1 MNNYRF
7 SASIFV
13 PLQSIQ
19 KIDKVMNRKK
29 FLTAVLTA
37 VFTVSTLL
45 THASQAIT
53 PLWLRDVQVS
63 PDGSQVLFCYKG
75 DIYKVSTNGG
85 TAVQL
90 TTQDSYEC
98 SPVWSVDG
106 KQIAFSSDRHGNLD
120 IFVMSAE
127 GGSATRLTYHSAP
140 EVPQAFTPDGK
151 WVMFGAQI
159 QDPATSVMFPSG
171 RLTELYK
178 VPVKGGRTLQVLGT
192 PVEMLSFAS
201 DGKSFFYQDRKGGED
216 EWRKHHTSSITRDIW
231 YYDAQSGQHTNITDR
246 PGEDRNPVVSADG
259 KTLYYLSEDEG
270 GNMNVYSCQWQGIK
284 APSPKPPISMRNVTS
299 FETHP
304 VRFLSIAKNGLL
316 CYTYNGEIYTQK
328 SGAQPQ
334 KLNITLTRDDEPAI
348 ANLSFTS
355 GARQPVVSK
364 DGKQVAFVVRGEVF
378 VTSTEYATTR
388 RISQTA
394 GAEADVDFA
403 PDGRTIVYASE
414 RNGNWQLYTASIVR
428 DEDLNFANATL
439 IKEESVF
446 PELPAL
452 KLEGKIDFSQV
463 ERRYPKYSPDGKKLA
478 FIEDRIK
485 LKVVDLKTKKVTQ
498 VTDGSYWYDQD
509 GGFDFEWSP
518 DGKWFVL
525 SYIANKRDPY
535 TDQGIVSAEGG
546 EIHPITQSGYM
557 SENPRWVMDGKA
569 ILFESERY
577 GMRSHAS
584 WGSQSDVFLAFLTQD
599 AYDRYRLSAED
610 YALLKELEKKN
621 EKKDSKKEEGKGKKG
636 DKKNDKKDYKKAD
649 KDSIKAVKIEFEG
662 LEDRI
667 VRLTPNSSRLG
678 DAIVSKDGES
688 LYYFSAFEGKPDLW
702 KMDLRKHETK
712 LLSKGGS
719 GYLQMDNDGNLYSLG
734 SSMMKIEKG
743 DKTTPITFNAQMKL
757 DLAGEREYMLR
768 HVAKQINKKIF
779 RKDYNGCNW
788 ELMLQN
794 YARFMPHIANN
805 YDFAELLSELLGELN
820 VSHTGGRFSPSSRG
834 DDTAQLGLLYDMT
847 EATEGLK
854 ITAVLEGGPFC
865 KANSKVKVGDV
876 ITAINGEP
884 LGKDTDL
891 AQLLNQ
897 CKGKKT
903 LVSLK
908 GSTGTW
914 DEVILP
920 ISRSEQ
926 SDLLYKRWIKSRAAE
941 VERLSNGRLGYVH
954 IEGMNDASFRDIYSD
969 ILGKYNLKEGIV
981 IDTRYNGGGRL
992 HEDIEILFSG
1002 KKYFTQVIRGRE
1014 ACDMPSRRYN
1024 HPSIMLQAEG
1034 NYSNA
1039 HGTPWVYSHQKIGKL
1054 VGAPVPGTMSSV
1066 NWETLQDPTLVFG
1079 VPVVGYQLPDG
1090 SYLEN
1095 TQLEPD
1101 VYILNR
1107 PETVVTGTDLQLEAA
1122 VRELLKEL

>member
-1 MNNYRF
+1 MKTKTILAATLIAI
-7 SASIFV
+7 SAGSA
-13 PLQSIQ
+13 LQ
-19 KIDKVMNRKK
+19 
-29 FLTAVLTA
+29 A
-37 VFTVSTLL
+37 
-45 THASQAIT
+45 HASQAIT
-53 PLWLRDVQVS
+53 PLWLRDVQMS

-75 DIYKVSTNGG
+75 DIYKVSAQGG

-90 TTQDSYEC
+90 TTQASYEC
-98 SPVWSVDG
+98 SPVWSGDG
-106 KQIAFSSDRHGNLD
+106 QQIAFASDRHGNLD
-120 IFVMSAE
+120 VFVMSAD
-127 GGSATRLTYHSAP
+127 GGPATRLTYQSVA
-140 EVPQAFTPDGK
+140 EVPQAFTPDGQ
-151 WVMFGAQI
+151 WVFFGASI
-159 QDPATSVMFPSG
+159 QDPAKSVMFPTSD
-171 RLTELYK
+171 LPELYK

-192 PVEMLSFAS
+192 PAEMLSFAP
-201 DGKSFFYQDRKGGED
+201 DGKSFYYQDRKGYED
-216 EWRKHHTSSITRDIW
+216 EWRKHHTSSITRDVW
-231 YYDAQSGQHTNITDR
+231 FYDAQNGQHTNVTAHA
-246 PGEDRNPVVSADG
+246 GEDRNPVVSADG
-259 KTLYYLSEDEG
+259 KMLYFLSERNG
-270 GNMNVYSCQWQGIK
+270 GSMNVYSCEAK
-284 APSPKPPISMRNVTS
+284 AGATKAGEPQAVTT
-299 FETHP
+299 FKTHP
-304 VRFLSIAKNGLL
+304 VRFLSMAKNGLL
-316 CYTYNGEIYTQK
+316 CYTYNGEIYTQQL
-328 SGAQPQ
+328 GANPQ
-334 KLNITLTRDDEPAI
+334 KLNISLTRDDEVAI
-348 ANLSFTS
+348 ADLSFTNE
-355 GARQPVVSK
+355 ARQPVVSK
-364 DGKQVAFVVRGEVF
+364 DGKQIAFVARGEVF

-428 DEDLNFANATL
+428 KEDLNFANATL

-452 KLEGKIDFSQV
+452 NLLDNKIDFSQV
-463 ERRYPKYSPDGKKLA
+463 ERRSPKYSPDGKKIA

-485 LKVVDLKTKKVTQ
+485 LKVVDLKTKQITQ
-498 VTDGSYWYDQD
+498 VTDGSKWYRQD

-525 SYIANKRDPY
+525 SFIANRRDPY

-546 EIHPITQSGYM
+546 EIHPITQSAYM
-557 SENPRWVMDGKA
+557 SESPRWVMDGKA
-569 ILFESERY
+569 ILFQSERY

-584 WGSQSDVFLAFLTQD
+584 WGSQDDVFLAFLTQD

-621 EKKDSKKEEGKGKKG
+621 EKKDEKKD
-636 DKKNDKKDYKKAD
+636 DKKNKKKDDKKAD
-649 KDSIKAVKIEFEG
+649 ADTVKAVKIEFEG
-662 LEDRI
+662 LENRI
-667 VRLTPNSSRLG
+667 VRLTPNSSNLG

-688 LYYFSAFEGKPDLW
+688 LYYFAAFEGKPDLW

-719 GYLQMDNDGNLYSLG
+719 GSLQMDKDGNLYSLG
-734 SSMMKIEKG
+734 NSMMKIEKG
-743 DKTTPITFNAQMKL
+743 DKTTPITYNAQMKL
-757 DLAGEREYMLR
+757 DLAAEREYMLR

-779 RKDYNGCNW
+779 RTDYNGCDW
-788 ELMLQN
+788 ELMVQN
-794 YARFMPHIANN
+794 YARFLPHIANN

-820 VSHTGGRFSPSSRG
+820 VSHTGGRFRPEAKG
-834 DDTAQLGLLYDMT
+834 DATAQLGLLYDLT
-847 EATEGLK
+847 EATEGIR
-854 ITAVLEGGPFC
+854 ITDILENGPFS

-876 ITAINGEP
+876 ITAINGQP
-884 LGKDTDL
+884 VSKDTDL
-891 AQLLNQ
+891 AQLLNL

-908 GSTGTW
+908 GNAGAW
-914 DEVILP
+914 DEVVLP

-926 SDLLYKRWIKSRAAE
+926 SDLLYKRWTKSRAAE

-954 IEGMNDASFRDIYSD
+954 IEGMNDASFRDVYSD

-981 IDTRYNGGGRL
+981 IDTRHNGGGRL

-1002 KKYFTQVIRGRE
+1002 HKYFTQVVRGRE
-1014 ACDMPSRRYN
+1014 VCDMPSRRYN

-1066 NWETLQDPTLVFG
+1066 NWERLQDSSMIFG
-1079 VPVVGYQLPDG
+1079 VPVIGYQLPDG

-1101 VYILNR
+1101 VLILNR
-1107 PETVVTGTDLQLEAA
+1107 PETVVTGTDLQLETA
-1122 VRELLKEL
+1122 VSELLKGL

>member
-1 MNNYRF
+1 MLL
-7 SASIFV
+7 ATALMAV
-13 PLQSIQ
+13 ATLQAI
-19 KIDKVMNRKK
+19 
-29 FLTAVLTA
+29 
-37 VFTVSTLL
+37 
-45 THASQAIT
+45 ASQAVT

-75 DIYKVSTNGG
+75 DIYKVSTEGG
-85 TAVQL
+85 TAMQL

-98 SPVWSVDG
+98 SPIWSADG
-106 KQIAFSSDRHGNLD
+106 KQIAFASDRHGNMD
-120 IFVMSAE
+120 VYVMSAE
-127 GGSATRLTYHSAP
+127 GGSATRLTYNSAP

-151 WVMFGAQI
+151 WVFFGAQI
-159 QDPATSVMFPSG
+159 QDPATSVMFPSST
-171 RLTELYK
+171 LPELYK

-192 PVEMLSFAS
+192 PVEMLSFAP
-201 DGKSFFYQDRKGGED
+201 DGKSFYYQDRKGYED
-216 EWRKHHTSSITRDIW
+216 EWRKHHTSSITRDVW
-231 YYDAQSGQHTNITDR
+231 FYDAQSGKHTNVTAHA
-246 PGEDRNPVVSADG
+246 GEDRNPVVSADG
-259 KTLYYLSEDEG
+259 KTLYFLSERNG
-270 GNMNVYSCQWQGIK
+270 GSMNVYGLDIQNSKFKIQNS
-284 APSPKPPISMRNVTS
+284 ALPSGSGEGVVSVTN
-299 FETHP
+299 FKTHP
-304 VRFLSIAKNGLL
+304 VRFLSAAKNGLL
-316 CYTYNGEIYTQK
+316 CYTYNGEIYTQNNGGK
-328 SGAQPQ
+328 PK
-334 KLNITLTRDDEPAI
+334 KLNITLTRDDEAVI
-348 ANLSFTS
+348 ADLSFSS
-355 GARQPVVSK
+355 GARQSVVSK
-364 DGKQVAFVVRGEVF
+364 DGKQIAFVVRGEVF

-394 GAEADVDFA
+394 GAEGDVDFA
-403 PDGRTIVYASE
+403 PDGRTVAYASE

-452 KLEGKIDFSQV
+452 KLDGKPDFSQV

-498 VTDGSYWYDQD
+498 VTDGSKWYNQS
-509 GGFDFEWSP
+509 GGFEYEWSP
-518 DGKWFVL
+518 DGKWFVI
-525 SYIANKRDPY
+525 SFIANRRDPY
-535 TDQGIVSAEGG
+535 QDMGIVSAEGG
-546 EIHPITQSGYM
+546 EIHPITQSAYI
-557 SENPRWVMDGKA
+557 SQNPRWVMDGKA

-584 WGSQSDVFLAFLTQD
+584 WGSQQDVFLAFLTQD
-599 AYDRYRLSAED
+599 AYDRYRLSPED
-610 YALLKELEKKN
+610 YALLKELEKKGLPPTPP
-621 EKKDSKKEEGKGKKG
+621 EGKG
-636 DKKNDKKDYKKAD
+636 DKKKDKEKKSLPPTPPEGKGDKSKAD
-649 KDSIKAVKIEFEG
+649 SVKLLKIEFEG

-667 VRLTPNSSRLG
+667 VRLTPNSSKLG

-688 LYYFSAFEGKPDLW
+688 LYYFSAFEGSPDLW

-719 GYLQMDNDGNLYSLG
+719 GSLHMDKDGNLYSLG
-734 SSMMKIEKG
+734 SSMKKIEKG
-743 DKTTPITFNAQMKL
+743 DKTTSITYNAQMKL
-757 DLAGEREYMLR
+757 DLAAEREYMLR

-779 RKDYNGCNW
+779 RTDYNGCDW
-788 ELMLQN
+788 DLMVQN
-794 YARFMPHIANN
+794 YARFLPHISNN
-805 YDFAELLSELLGELN
+805 YDFAEMLSELLGELN
-820 VSHTGGRFSPSSRG
+820 VSHTGGRFYPSAKG
-834 DDTAQLGLLYDMT
+834 DATAQLGLLYDLS
-847 EATEGLK
+847 EATDGMK
-854 ITAVLEGGPFC
+854 ITAVLEDGPFC
-865 KANSKVKVGDV
+865 RANSKVKVGDV
-876 ITAINGEP
+876 VTAINGEP
-884 LGKDTDL
+884 VTKDTDL
-891 AQLLNQ
+891 AQLLNR

-908 GSTGTW
+908 GSAGTW
-914 DEVILP
+914 DEVVLP
-920 ISRSEQ
+920 ISRGEE

-954 IEGMNDASFRDIYSD
+954 IEGMDDASFRDVYSD

-1002 KKYFTQVIRGRE
+1002 HKYFTQVIRGRE

-1066 NWETLQDPTLVFG
+1066 NWETLQDASLVFG
-1079 VPVVGYQLPDG
+1079 VPVIGYQLPDG

-1101 VYILNR
+1101 IPVLNL

>member
-1 MNNYRF
+1 MNT
-7 SASIFV
+7 
-13 PLQSIQ
+13 
-19 KIDKVMNRKK
+19 KK
-29 FLTAVLTA
+29 LIIAALTALFTGFSQLAYAGQA
-37 VFTVSTLL
+37 V
-45 THASQAIT
+45 T

-63 PDGSQVLFCYKG
+63 PDGSQILFCYKG
-75 DIYKVSTNGG
+75 DIYKVSVNGG

-98 SPVWSVDG
+98 SPIWSADG
-106 KQIAFSSDRHGNLD
+106 RQIAFASDRHGNLD
-120 IFVMSAE
+120 IFVMAAE
-127 GGSATRLTYHSAP
+127 GGSARRLTYNSAA
-140 EVPQAFTPDGK
+140 EVPQAFTHDGK
-151 WVMFGAQI
+151 WVLFGAQI
-159 QDPATSVMFPSG
+159 QDPAQSAMFPSS

-178 VPVKGGRTLQVLGT
+178 VPVKGGRTLQVLAT
-192 PVEMLSFAS
+192 PVEMLSLAP
-201 DGKSFFYQDRKGGED
+201 DGKSFYYQDRKGGEN

-231 YYDAQSGQHTNITDR
+231 FYDAKSGKHTNITDN

-259 KTLYYLSEDEG
+259 KKLYFLSERNG
-270 GNMNVYSCQWQGIK
+270 GSMNVYSCEGNDV
-284 APSPKPPISMRNVTS
+284 KPVTN
-299 FETHP
+299 FKTHP
-304 VRFLSIAKNGLL
+304 VRFLSMAKNGML
-316 CYTYNGEIYTQK
+316 CYAYNGEIYTQK
-328 SGAQPQ
+328 GAEKPK
-334 KLNITLTRDDEPAI
+334 KLAVSLIRDDEVAI
-348 ANLSFTS
+348 VDLSFAT
-355 GARQPVVSK
+355 GARRPVVSK

-388 RISQTA
+388 RITQTA

-428 DEDLNFANATL
+428 DDDLNFANATL
-439 IKEESVF
+439 IKEESIF

-463 ERRYPKYSPDGKKLA
+463 ERCCPKYSPDGKKLA

-498 VTDGSYWYDQD
+498 VTDGSKWYSQS
-509 GGFDFEWSP
+509 GEFDYEWSP

-525 SYIANKRDPY
+525 SYIANRRDPY
-535 TDQGIVSAEGG
+535 TDQGIVSAAGG

-557 SENPRWVMDGKA
+557 SGGPRWVMDGKA

-584 WGSQSDVFLAFLTQD
+584 WGSQQDVFLAFLTQD

-621 EKKDSKKEEGKGKKG
+621 EKKADKKSGKKEEEKGKKG
-636 DKKNDKKDYKKAD
+636 DKKSDKKEES
-649 KDSIKAVKIEFEG
+649 DSVKAVKIEFEG
-662 LEDRI
+662 LENRI

-688 LYYFSAFEGKPDLW
+688 LYYFSAFEGAPDLW

-712 LLSKGGS
+712 LLSKGTRGGS
-719 GYLQMDNDGNLYSLG
+719 GSLQMDKEGNLYSLG
-734 SSMMKIEKG
+734 STMVKIEKG
-743 DKTTPITFNAQMKL
+743 DKTNAITYNAQMKL
-757 DLAGEREYMLR
+757 DLAAEREYMLR

-779 RKDYNGCNW
+779 RTDYNGCNW

-794 YARFMPHIANN
+794 YVRFLPHIDNN

-820 VSHTGGRFSPSSRG
+820 VSHTGGRFSPVLKG
-834 DDTAQLGLLYDMT
+834 DATAQLGLLYDMT
-847 EATEGLK
+847 EATDGMK
-854 ITAVLEGGPFC
+854 ITAVLEDGPFSN
-865 KANSKVKVGDV
+865 ANSKVKVGDV
-876 ITAINGEP
+876 ITAINGVP
-884 LGKDTDL
+884 LSKDTDL
-891 AQLLNQ
+891 AQLLNL
-897 CKGKKT
+897 CRGKKT

-908 GSTGTW
+908 GNAGTW
-914 DEVILP
+914 DEVVLP
-920 ISRSEQ
+920 ISKAEQ

-954 IEGMNDASFRDIYSD
+954 IEGMNDASFRDVYSD

-1014 ACDMPSRRYN
+1014 VCDMPSRRYN

-1079 VPVVGYQLPDG
+1079 VPVIGYQLPDG

-1107 PETVVTGTDLQLEAA
+1107 PETIVTGTDLQLEAA

>member
-1 MNNYRF
+1 MKSNKKQWMRAAMMMAVMAG
-7 SASIFV
+7 SSLQAS
-13 PLQSIQ
+13 
-19 KIDKVMNRKK
+19 
-29 FLTAVLTA
+29 
-37 VFTVSTLL
+37 
-45 THASQAIT
+45 ASQAVT
-53 PLWLRDVQVS
+53 PLWLRDVAVS

-75 DIYKVSTNGG
+75 DIYKVSTTGG

-98 SPVWSVDG
+98 SPVWSADG
-106 KQIAFSSDRHGNLD
+106 KQIAFASDRHGNMD
-120 IFVMSAE
+120 IFTMAAE
-127 GGSATRLTYHSAP
+127 GGSATRLTYNSTN
-140 EVPQAFTPDGK
+140 EVPQAFSPDGK
-151 WVMFGAQI
+151 WVLFGAVL
-159 QDPATSVMFPSG
+159 QDPAESVMFPTSS
-171 RLTELYK
+171 LAELYK
-178 VPVKGGRTLQVLGT
+178 VPTKGGRTLQVLGT
-192 PVEMLSFAS
+192 PAEMLSFAA
-201 DGKSFFYQDRKGGED
+201 DGKSFFYQDCKGYED

-231 YYDAQSGQHTNITDR
+231 FYDAQNGKHTNITAHA
-246 PGEDRNPVVSADG
+246 GEDRNPVMAADG
-259 KTLYYLSEDEG
+259 KTLYFLSERKG
-270 GNMNVYSCQWQGIK
+270 GSMNVYAIEKQGAWSK
-284 APSPKPPISMRNVTS
+284 AATPKAVTT
-299 FETHP
+299 FKTHP
-304 VRFLSIAKNGLL
+304 VRFLTAARNGML

-328 SGAQPQ
+328 SGEKPK
-334 KLNITLTRDDEPAI
+334 KLNITLTRDDEPVI
-348 ANLSFTS
+348 SDLSFTR
-355 GARQPVVSK
+355 GARQAVVSR
-364 DGKQVAFVVRGEVF
+364 DGKQVAFVARGEVF

-394 GAEADVDFA
+394 GAESDVDFA

-452 KLEGKIDFSQV
+452 KLDGKIDFSQV
-463 ERRYPKYSPDGKKLA
+463 ERRSPKYSPDGKKLA

-498 VTDGSYWYDQD
+498 VTDGSKWYDQD
-509 GGFDFEWSP
+509 DNFDFEWSP

-535 TDQGIVSAEGG
+535 ADQGIVSAEGG

-557 SENPRWVMDGKA
+557 SSRPRWVMDGKA
-569 ILFESERY
+569 ILFKSERY

-584 WGSQSDVFLAFLTQD
+584 WGSQNDVFLAFLTQD

-610 YALLKELEKKN
+610 YALQKELEKAKP
-621 EKKDSKKEEGKGKKG
+621 EKKD
-636 DKKNDKKDYKKAD
+636 DKKAKDKKDDKKKAD
-649 KDSIKAVKIEFEG
+649 ADSLKTLKIEFEG
-662 LEDRI
+662 IADRI

-688 LYYFSAFEGKPDLW
+688 LYYFSAFEGSLDLW

-719 GYLQMDNDGNLYSLG
+719 GVLQMDKNGTLYSLG
-734 SSMMKIEKG
+734 SNMKKIEKG
-743 DKTTPITFNAQMKL
+743 DKTTAITYSAKMKL
-757 DLAGEREYMLR
+757 DMADEREYLLR

-779 RKDYNGCNW
+779 RTDYNGCDW
-788 ELMLQN
+788 DLMVRN
-794 YARFMPHIANN
+794 YARFLPHIDNN

-820 VSHTGGRFSPSSRG
+820 VSHTGGRYYPSAGG
-834 DDTAQLGLLYDMT
+834 DATAQLGLLFDLT
-847 EATEGLK
+847 QATDGMK
-854 ITAVLEGGPFC
+854 ITAVLEGGPFS

-876 ITAINGEP
+876 VTAINGQP
-884 LGKDTDL
+884 VTKDIDL
-891 AQLLNQ
+891 SQLLNQ
-897 CKGKKT
+897 CRGKKT

-908 GSTGTW
+908 GSAGTW
-914 DEVILP
+914 DEVVLP

-926 SDLLYKRWIKSRAAE
+926 STLLYKLWIKSRAAE

-954 IEGMNDASFRDIYSD
+954 IAGMDDASFRDVYSD

-981 IDTRYNGGGRL
+981 IDTRHNGGGRL

-1002 KKYFTQVIRGRE
+1002 HKYFTQVIRGRE
-1014 ACDMPSRRYN
+1014 VCDMPSRRYN

-1066 NWETLQDPTLVFG
+1066 NWETLQDASLIFG
-1079 VPVVGYQLPDG
+1079 VPVIGYQLPDG
-1090 SYLEN
+1090 TYLEN

-1101 VYILNR
+1101 VLILNR
-1107 PETVVTGTDLQLEAA
+1107 PETVVKGEDLQLEAA
-1122 VRELLKEL
+1122 VRELLKELK

>member
-1 MNNYRF
+1 MKTRN
-7 SASIFV
+7 V
-13 PLQSIQ
+13 
-19 KIDKVMNRKK
+19 V
-29 FLTAVLTA
+29 AVALM
-37 VFTVSTLL
+37 TLL
-45 THASQAIT
+45 VGAAQKVKANEAIT
-53 PLWLRDVQVS
+53 PLWLRDVVVS

-75 DIYKVSTNGG
+75 DIYKVSANGG
-85 TAVQL
+85 TAIQL

-98 SPVWSVDG
+98 SPIWSADG
-106 KQIAFSSDRHGNLD
+106 KQIAFSSDRHGNMD

-127 GGSATRLTYHSAP
+127 GGSATRLTYNSAA

-151 WVMFGAQI
+151 FVLFGANI
-159 QDPATSVMFPSG
+159 QDPAESVMFPSS

-178 VPVKGGRTLQVLGT
+178 VPVRGGRTLQVLAS
-192 PVEMLSFAS
+192 PVEMLTLAS
-201 DGKSFFYQDRKGGED
+201 DGKSFYYQDRKGYED

-231 YYDAQSGQHTNITDR
+231 FYDAASQQHTNVTEHA
-246 PGEDRNPVVSADG
+246 GEDRNPVLSADG
-259 KTLYYLSEDEG
+259 KTLYFLSERNG
-270 GNMNVYSCQWQGIK
+270 CSMNVYSCAAQAGATK
-284 APSPKPPISMRNVTS
+284 AKDPQAVTS
-299 FETHP
+299 FKTHP
-304 VRFLSIAKNGLL
+304 VRFLSSAKNGLL
-316 CYTYNGEIYTQK
+316 CYTFNGEIYTQK
-328 SGAQPQ
+328 GGEKPK
-334 KLNITLTRDDEPAI
+334 KLDVTLIRDDEPVI
-348 ANLSFTS
+348 SDLTFSS
-355 GARQPVVSK
+355 GARQSVVSK
-364 DGKQVAFVVRGEVF
+364 DGKQIAFIVRGEVF
-378 VTSTEYATTR
+378 VTSVEYATTR

-446 PELPAL
+446 PELPEL
-452 KLEGKIDFSQV
+452 KLDGKPDFSQV
-463 ERRYPKYSPDGKKLA
+463 ERQSPKYSPDGKKLA

-485 LKVVDLKTKKVTQ
+485 LKVVDLKTKKITQ
-498 VTDGSYWYDQD
+498 VTDGSKWYRQD

-525 SYIANKRDPY
+525 NFIANRRDPY

-557 SENPRWVMDGKA
+557 SGRPRWVMDGKA

-584 WGSQSDVFLAFLTQD
+584 WGSQMDVFLAFLTQD

-621 EKKDSKKEEGKGKKG
+621 EKKNDYVNDNDKGKKKDDKNDEKKD
-636 DKKNDKKDYKKAD
+636 DKKENAD
-649 KDSIKAVKIEFEG
+649 SAKVLTIEFEG
-662 LEDRI
+662 IEDRI

-678 DAIVSKDGES
+678 DAIISKDGEN
-688 LYYFSAFEGKPDLW
+688 LYYFSAFEGSPDLW

-719 GYLQMDNDGNLYSLG
+719 GYLQMDKDGNLYSLG
-734 SSMMKIEKG
+734 SSMKKIEKG
-743 DKTTPITFNAQMKL
+743 DKTTAITYSAQMKL
-757 DLAGEREYMLR
+757 DLAAEREYMLR
-768 HVAKQINKKIF
+768 HIAKQINKKIF
-779 RKDYNGCNW
+779 RTDYNGCDW
-788 ELMLQN
+788 DMMVQN
-794 YARFMPHIANN
+794 YARFLPHITNN
-805 YDFAELLSELLGELN
+805 YDYAEMLSELLGELN
-820 VSHTGGRFSPSSRG
+820 VSHTGGRYSHSAKG
-834 DDTAQLGLLYDMT
+834 DATASLGLLYDLS
-847 EATEGLK
+847 EATDGIK
-854 ITAVLEGGPFC
+854 ITAVLEDGPFF
-865 KANSKVKVGDV
+865 KAKSKVKAGDV
-876 ITAINGEP
+876 ITAINGQPVTKE
-884 LGKDTDL
+884 TDL
-891 AQLLNQ
+891 SQLLNQ

-908 GSTGTW
+908 GSAGTW
-914 DEVILP
+914 DEVVLP
-920 ISRSEQ
+920 VSRSEE

-954 IEGMNDASFRDIYSD
+954 IEGMDDASFRDVYSD

-1014 ACDMPSRRYN
+1014 VCDMPSRRYN
-1024 HPSIMLQAEG
+1024 HPSIMLQCES

-1039 HGTPWVYSHQKIGKL
+1039 HGTPWVYSHQKLGKL

-1066 NWETLQDPTLVFG
+1066 NWETLQDPSLVFG
-1079 VPVVGYQLPDG
+1079 VPVIGYQLPDG

-1107 PETVVTGTDLQLEAA
+1107 PETVVKGTDLQLEAA

>member
-1 MNNYRF
+1 MKKIPRRWMLAAALAAAF
-7 SASIFV
+7 AGSA
-13 PLQSIQ
+13 QQ
-19 KIDKVMNRKK
+19 AN
-29 FLTAVLTA
+29 AG
-37 VFTVSTLL
+37 
-45 THASQAIT
+45 QAIT

-63 PDGSQVLFCYKG
+63 PDGSQILFCYKG
-75 DIYKVSTNGG
+75 DIYKVSADGG

-98 SPVWSVDG
+98 SPVWSADG
-106 KQIAFSSDRHGNLD
+106 KQIAFASDRHGNLD
-120 IFVMSAE
+120 IYVMQAE
-127 GGSATRLTYHSAP
+127 GGSATRLTYNSVA

-151 WVMFGAQI
+151 WVLFGAVI
-159 QDPATSVMFPSG
+159 QDPAQSVMFPSNS
-171 RLTELYK
+171 LPELYK

-192 PVEMLSFAS
+192 PAEMLSFAS
-201 DGKSFFYQDRKGGED
+201 DGKSFFYQDRKGYED
-216 EWRKHHTSSITRDIW
+216 EWRKHHTSSITRDVW
-231 YYDAQSGQHTNITDR
+231 FYDAQSGKHTNITSHA
-246 PGEDRNPVVSADG
+246 GEDRNPVLSADG
-259 KTLYYLSEDEG
+259 KTLYFLSERNG
-270 GNMNVYSCQWQGIK
+270 GSMNVYSYEI
-284 APSPKPPISMRNVTS
+284 RNSQLSNLPQPQTVTS
-299 FETHP
+299 FKTHP

-328 SGAQPQ
+328 GSEKPR
-334 KLNITLTRDDEPAI
+334 KLDVSLTRDDEAAI
-348 ANLSFTS
+348 SDLSFSS
-355 GARQPVVSK
+355 GARQSVVSK
-364 DGKQVAFVVRGEVF
+364 DGKQIAFVVRGEVF

-439 IKEESVF
+439 IKEESIF

-452 KLEGKIDFSQV
+452 KLDGKPDFSQV

-498 VTDGSYWYDQD
+498 VTDGSKWYSQS
-509 GGFDFEWSP
+509 GGFDYEWSP

-525 SYIANKRDPY
+525 SYIANRRDPY

-557 SENPRWVMDGKA
+557 SGGSRWVMDGKA

-584 WGSQSDVFLAFLTQD
+584 WGSQQDVFLAFLTQD
-599 AYDRYRLSAED
+599 AYDRYRLSPED

-621 EKKDSKKEEGKGKKG
+621 EKKNDNVNGNDNKN
-636 DKKNDKKDYKKAD
+636 KNDKKEDKKEEKAD
-649 KDSIKAVKIEFEG
+649 SAKGLKIEFDG

-688 LYYFSAFEGKPDLW
+688 LYYFSAFEGAPDLW

-719 GYLQMDNDGNLYSLG
+719 GSLQMDKDGNLYSLG
-734 SSMMKIEKG
+734 SSMKKIEKG
-743 DKTTPITFNAQMKL
+743 DKLTSITYNAQMKL
-757 DLAGEREYMLR
+757 DLAAEREYMLR

-779 RKDYNGCNW
+779 RTDYNGCDW
-788 ELMLQN
+788 DLMVQN
-794 YARFMPHIANN
+794 YARFLPHIDNN

-820 VSHTGGRFSPSSRG
+820 VSHTGGRYRPTAHG
-834 DDTAQLGLLYDMT
+834 DATAQLGLLYDMT
-847 EATEGLK
+847 EATDGMK
-854 ITAVLEGGPFC
+854 ITAVLEDGPFC
-865 KANSKVKVGDV
+865 RANSKVKVGDV

-884 LGKDTDL
+884 LTKDTDL
-891 AQLLNQ
+891 SQLLNQ
-897 CKGKKT
+897 CRGKKT

-908 GSTGTW
+908 GSAGTW
-914 DEVILP
+914 DEVVLP
-920 ISRSEQ
+920 ISQSAQ
-926 SDLLYKRWIKSRAAE
+926 SDLIYKRWIKSRAAE

-954 IEGMNDASFRDIYSD
+954 IEGMDDASFRDVYSD

-981 IDTRYNGGGRL
+981 IDTRHNGGGRL

-1002 KKYFTQVIRGRE
+1002 HKYFTQVIRGRE

-1066 NWETLQDPTLVFG
+1066 NWETMQDPSLIFG

-1101 VYILNR
+1101 VLILNR

>member
-1 MNNYRF
+1 MNT
-7 SASIFV
+7 
-13 PLQSIQ
+13 
-19 KIDKVMNRKK
+19 KK
-29 FLTAVLTA
+29 LIIAALTAL
-37 VFTVSTLL
+37 FTGFSQQAD
-45 THASQAIT
+45 ASQAVT

-75 DIYKVSTNGG
+75 DIYKVSVNGG
-85 TAVQL
+85 TAVRL

-98 SPVWSVDG
+98 SPVWSADG
-106 KQIAFSSDRHGNLD
+106 RQIAFASDRHGNLD
-120 IFVMSAE
+120 IFVMAAE
-127 GGSATRLTYHSAP
+127 GGVARRLTYNSVA

-151 WVMFGAQI
+151 WVLFGAQI
-159 QDPATSVMFPSG
+159 QDPAQSVMFPSG

-192 PVEMLSFAS
+192 PVEMLSLTP
-201 DGKSFFYQDRKGGED
+201 DGKSFYYQDRKGGED

-231 YYDAQSGQHTNITDR
+231 FYDAKSGKHTNITDN

-259 KTLYYLSEDEG
+259 KKLYFLSERNG
-270 GNMNVYSCQWQGIK
+270 GSMNVYSCEGNDV
-284 APSPKPPISMRNVTS
+284 KPVTN
-299 FETHP
+299 FKTHP
-304 VRFLSIAKNGLL
+304 VRFLSMAKNGML
-316 CYTYNGEIYTQK
+316 CYAYNGEIYTQK
-328 SGAQPQ
+328 GAEKPK
-334 KLNITLTRDDEPAI
+334 KLAVSLIRDDEVAI
-348 ANLSFTS
+348 ADLSFVT
-355 GARQPVVSK
+355 GARRPVVSK

-388 RISQTA
+388 RITQTA

-428 DEDLNFANATL
+428 DDDLNFANATL

-463 ERRYPKYSPDGKKLA
+463 ERRCPKYSPDGKKLA

-498 VTDGSYWYDQD
+498 VTDGSKWYSQS
-509 GGFDFEWSP
+509 GQFDYEWSP

-525 SYIANKRDPY
+525 SYIANRRDPY
-535 TDQGIVSAEGG
+535 TDQGIVSAAGG

-557 SENPRWVMDGKA
+557 SGGSRWVMDGKA

-584 WGSQSDVFLAFLTQD
+584 WGSQQDVFLAFLTQD
-599 AYDRYRLSAED
+599 AYDRFRLSAED

-621 EKKDSKKEEGKGKKG
+621 EKKADKKSGKKEEEKGKKG
-636 DKKNDKKDYKKAD
+636 DKKEGAD
-649 KDSIKAVKIEFEG
+649 SVKAVKIEFEG
-662 LEDRI
+662 LENRI

-688 LYYFSAFEGKPDLW
+688 LYYFSAFEGAPDLW

-712 LLSKGGS
+712 LLSKGNRGGS
-719 GYLQMDNDGNLYSLG
+719 GSLQMDKDGNLYSLG
-734 SSMMKIEKG
+734 STMMKIEKG
-743 DKTTPITFNAQMKL
+743 DKTKAITYNAQMKL
-757 DLAGEREYMLR
+757 DLAAEREYMLR

-779 RKDYNGCNW
+779 RTDYNGCNW

-794 YARFMPHIANN
+794 YVRFLPHIDNN

-820 VSHTGGRFSPSSRG
+820 VSHTGGRFSPALKG
-834 DDTAQLGLLYDMT
+834 DATAQLGLLYDMT
-847 EATEGLK
+847 EATDGMK
-854 ITAVLEGGPFC
+854 ITAVLEDGPFS

-876 ITAINGEP
+876 ITAINGIP

-891 AQLLNQ
+891 AQLLNL

-908 GSTGTW
+908 GNAGTW
-914 DEVILP
+914 DEVVLP
-920 ISRSEQ
+920 ISKAEQ

-954 IEGMNDASFRDIYSD
+954 IEGMNDASFRDVYSD

-1014 ACDMPSRRYN
+1014 VCDMPSRRYN

-1079 VPVVGYQLPDG
+1079 VPVIGYQLPDG

-1101 VYILNR
+1101 IHILNR

>member
-1 MNNYRF
+1 MKAKQSLISLLMAVITG
-7 SASIFV
+7 SA
-13 PLQSIQ
+13 LQ
-19 KIDKVMNRKK
+19 
-29 FLTAVLTA
+29 AY
-37 VFTVSTLL
+37 
-45 THASQAIT
+45 ASQAIS
-53 PLWLRDVQVS
+53 PLWLRDVQIS
-63 PDGSQVLFCYKG
+63 PDGSQILFCYKG
-75 DIYKVSTNGG
+75 DLYKVPTQGG

-98 SPVWSVDG
+98 SPVWSADG
-106 KQIAFSSDRHGNLD
+106 KTIAFASDRHGNLD
-120 IFVMSAE
+120 IFVMPAE
-127 GGSATRLTYHSAP
+127 GGSATRLTYQSVA
-140 EVPQAFTPDGK
+140 EVPQAFTPDGQ
-151 WVMFGAQI
+151 WVLFGATI
-159 QDPATSVMFPSG
+159 QDPAQSAMFPSS
-171 RLTELYK
+171 RLSELYK
-178 VPVKGGRTLQVLGT
+178 VPVKGGRTLQVMAT
-192 PVEMLSFAS
+192 PVEMLSLTP

-216 EWRKHHTSSITRDIW
+216 EWRKHHTSSITRDVW
-231 YYDAQSGQHTNITDR
+231 FYDAQSGKHTNVTEHA
-246 PGEDRNPVVSADG
+246 GEDRNPAVSADG
-259 KTLYYLSEDEG
+259 KTLYFLSERNG
-270 GNMNVYSCQWQGIK
+270 GSMNVYCCDAK
-284 APSPKPPISMRNVTS
+284 AWSKEPKAVTD
-299 FETHP
+299 FKTHP
-304 VRFLSIAKNGLL
+304 VRFLSIAKNGML

-328 SGAQPQ
+328 NGAKPQ
-334 KLNITLTRDDEPAI
+334 KLNILLTRDDEPTI
-348 ANLSFTS
+348 SDLSYTS

-364 DGKQVAFVVRGEVF
+364 DGKQIAFVVRGEVF

-388 RISQTA
+388 QISQTA

-403 PDGRTIVYASE
+403 PDGRTLVYASE
-414 RNGNWQLYTASIVR
+414 RNGNWQLFTASIVR
-428 DEDLNFANATL
+428 DEDPNFANATL
-439 IKEESVF
+439 IKEETIF

-452 KLEGKIDFSQV
+452 KLEGKIDFSKV
-463 ERRYPKYSPDGKKLA
+463 ERRNPKYSPDGKKIA

-498 VTDGSYWYDQD
+498 VTDGSKWYRQD
-509 GGFDFEWSP
+509 GGFEYEWSP

-525 SYIANKRDPY
+525 SYIANRRDPY
-535 TDQGIVSAEGG
+535 TDLGIVSAEGG
-546 EIHPITQSGYM
+546 EIHPITQSAYT
-557 SENPRWVMDGKA
+557 SERPRWVMDGKA

-584 WGSQSDVFLAFLTQD
+584 WGSQTDVFLAFLTQD

-621 EKKDSKKEEGKGKKG
+621 
-636 DKKNDKKDYKKAD
+636 DKKNDKDEDGKDKKKD
-649 KDSIKAVKIEFEG
+649 KKEDKKTEADSIKTLEIEFEG
-662 LEDRI
+662 LQDRI

-719 GYLQMDNDGNLYSLG
+719 GLLQMDKDGNLYSLG

-743 DKTTPITFNAQMKL
+743 DKTTAITYNAQMKL
-757 DLAGEREYMLR
+757 DHAAEREYMLR

-779 RKDYNGCNW
+779 RTDYNGCDW
-788 ELMLQN
+788 EMMLQN
-794 YARFMPHIANN
+794 YARFMPHIDNN

-820 VSHTGGRFSPSSRG
+820 VSHSGGRFSPSLKG
-834 DDTAQLGLLYDMT
+834 DATAQLGLLYDLT
-847 EATEGLK
+847 ESTEGMK

-865 KANSKVKVGDV
+865 KASSKVKVGDV
-876 ITAINGEP
+876 VTAINGQP

-897 CKGKKT
+897 CSGKKT

-908 GSTGTW
+908 GSAGTW
-914 DEVILP
+914 DEVVLP
-920 ISRSEQ
+920 ISRAEQ
-926 SDLLYKRWIKSRAAE
+926 SELLYKRWIKGRAAE

-954 IEGMNDASFRDIYSD
+954 IEGMNDASFRDVYSD

-1014 ACDMPSRRYN
+1014 ICDMPSRRYN

-1079 VPVVGYQLPDG
+1079 VPVIGYQLPDG

-1101 VYILNR
+1101 LFILNR

-1122 VRELLKEL
+1122 VRELLKEINQ